1 MSNSG
6 DFNYINYIND
16 YSNNNSN
23 TQNPLGNNNIY
34 LPLNVNNTTN
44 NINQSSSSNKSK
56 TNNVNIGNKFKLHSS
71 DNKDF
76 IYGSYGSGSRSS
88 GATIVS
94 KKTSSNNIINIGN
107 INSNINQDS
116 IKEEEMDIEESEDDT
131 ILFNICQNHAITL
144 PKNYDY
150 EQNQVEKEIN
160 SLLIEMDSFGHII
173 KKKIN
178 EEYRKNP
185 HNYLTLDESFK
196 ECLPLA
202 LLKMDL
208 ENNNC
213 TCEIER
219 EEAKDDM
226 RKKEAITAV
235 QFIFNGMYKF
245 KKYIFEIKNKNKQ
258 IDLKFTE
265 NLLVSLSKI
274 WQIDTKDI
282 LLNTTFK
289 DSGFISAIIKAP
301 KYNELDKSSLLKK
314 LIVEVSDDISKV
326 DISILLNGCIINKI
340 WLENNK
346 IENQLIKGKWNEFRI
361 NVSKIMDTS
370 NYDLHNIDIKN
381 EWSIAYHCINV
392 GINNYFKN
400 HMDQYG
406 HNIGEG
412 VYMSPKPEI
421 MESSCPEITYDK
433 KKYKIGIICRLRPDK
448 IRYPNGFENY
458 WIINGTDNEIRP
470 WGFIIKEFS

>member
-56 TNNVNIGNKFKLHSS
+56 TNNVDIGNKFKLNSS

-94 KKTSSNNIINIGN
+94 KKTSSNNIINIEN
-107 INSNINQDS
+107 IKSNKNQDS
-116 IKEEEMDIEESEDDT
+116 IKEEEMDIEEPEDDT

-150 EQNQVEKEIN
+150 GQNQAEKEIN

-185 HNYLTLDESFK
+185 HSYLTLDESFK

-213 TCEIER
+213 ICEIER

-226 RKKEAITAV
+226 RKKEAFTAI

-258 IDLKFTE
+258 IDTEHLLK
-265 NLLVSLSKI
+265 SLSKI

-301 KYNELDKSSLLKK
+301 KYNELDKSSLLEI
-314 LIVEVSDDISKV
+314 LIDEVSGDISKV
-326 DISILLNGCIINKI
+326 DASILLDGCRINKT

-346 IENQLIKGKWNEFRI
+346 IENQSNKGKWNEFRI
-361 NVSKIMDTS
+361 NVSKILDIS
-370 NYDLHNIDIKN
+370 NYDWHNIEN
-381 EWSIAYHCINV
+381 EWSIAYHCKNA
-392 GINNYFKN
+392 GINS

-412 VYMSPKPEI
+412 IYMSPKPV
-421 MESSCPEITYDK
+421 ESSCSEITYDK

-448 IRYPNGFENY
+448 IRYSNGFEKY